1 MMAQKIGFLALVL
14 WVLVGS
20 CTEIKD
26 KEIRY
31 GKDRVLYAEARVEE
45 GMARGL
51 GDFLKRDGYFDGSGM
66 QVKLD
71 REQDSFWVYF
81 QVDTGAAGDSLYQEM
96 LREYTGTL
104 CREVFSGAGTGII
117 LVDSLQ
123 KEMVR
128 IPCILAPE
136 ARKKMSRVEVR
147 GNLMYFSSM
156 VDTMDAMTLS
166 AFLVRDSFFT
176 GGEGMITEFDRT
188 DASWV
193 FRFPIAPGSVSEKEY
208 AGMVDEY
215 AQRLSDSVFEGA
227 AVSIELCNRDMRPV
241 YRSGGK

>member
-1 MMAQKIGFLALVL
+1 MTQKIGFLTLVL
-14 WVLVGS
+14 WLLTGS

-31 GKDRVLYAEARVEE
+31 GKDRILYAEARVEE
-45 GMARGL
+45 SVARGL

-66 QVKLD
+66 RVKLD

-123 KEMVR
+123 QEMKR

-136 ARKKMSRVEVR
+136 VRKKMSRVEVR
-147 GNLMYFSSM
+147 GNLMYFSSL
-156 VDTMDAMTLS
+156 VDTSDALTLS

-188 DASWV
+188 DGAWV
-193 FRFPIAPGSVSEKEY
+193 FRFPIAPGTVAGNEY
-208 AGMVDEY
+208 GPIADEY
-215 AQRLSDSVFEGA
+215 AQRLSDSVFQGT